1 MAQPLNPQTTFN
13 MAAPPTSLR
22 AAYAK
27 HILNKH
33 LLAKLND
40 VSSEDH
46 STLPK
51 LPGVPDKAKDK
62 GPYQGRVCIIG
73 AGAAG
78 LYTAM
83 MLKFLGATN
92 VDILEA
98 SDRVGGRCYT
108 QALSGDIAYH
118 NYYDV
123 GAMRVPEL
131 PWMQQ

>member
-1 MAQPLNPQTTFN
+1 M
-13 MAAPPTSLR
+13 MAAPPISLR

-27 HILNKH
+27 YILNKH
-33 LLAKLND
+33 LLAKLNN
-40 VSSEDH
+40 VSNKEL

-51 LPGVPDKAKDK
+51 LPEVPDNAKGE

-83 MLKFLGATN
+83 MLKYLGVTN
-92 VDILEA
+92 VDILEGNN
-98 SDRVGGRCYT
+98 RVGGRCYT
-108 QALSGDIAYH
+108 YAFSGDQEYH

-123 GAMRVPEL
+123 GAMRIPEI
-131 PWMQQ
+131 PWMDP

>member
-1 MAQPLNPQTTFN
+1 MTT
-13 MAAPPTSLR
+13 PRTSLR

-27 HILNKH
+27 HVLNKH

-40 VSSEDH
+40 VSPKHYETLGPAPEFPENLKDDH
-46 STLPK
+46 E
-51 LPGVPDKAKDK
+51 
-62 GPYQGRVCIIG
+62 PYQGRVCIIG

-83 MLKFLGATN
+83 MLKYLGATN
-92 VDILEA
+92 VDILEGNT
-98 SDRVGGRCYT
+98 RVGGRCFT
-108 QALSGDIAYH
+108 QPLPSDAKSLPGATKDH

-123 GAMRVPEL
+123 GAMRIPDI